1 MDTQADFSVKDA
13 AAKDGAAGD
22 GARPTV
28 ALSGDWTAHSLGDAP
43 ARLAQTLR
51 DRGSTPIDMR
61 RVRRLDTAGAYALIR
76 AVGADFDIKAV
87 RARPESARL
96 LELVGAAVRVKPI
109 TQRPPR
115 GFHELTVR
123 LGKGVVN
130 IGYEWIDTLAFLGHL
145 LVAIARAAVYL
156 VTNPKRIRWAAIF
169 SLAERAGLD
178 AIPIVAVTSFFIGAV
193 VGLLGANML
202 SQFGAQVF
210 AVELIGIAVLREFN
224 IIITAVLLAGRSASA
239 FAAEIGAMKMNQE
252 IDAMQVMGVDPF
264 EALVLPRFTALLVII
279 PLLTFVATLAGLLG
293 GLVVV
298 WSALDLGPTFF
309 LQRIVDNVG
318 PTHFWIG
325 MSKAPVM
332 AAVIAGI
339 GCRQGLEVGGDVESL
354 GRRVTAAV
362 VHAIFAIIMIDAAF
376 ALLYMKLNL

>member
-1 MDTQADFSVKDA
+1 METKADFSVIS
-13 AAKDGAAGD
+13 GGEP
-22 GARPTV
+22 PTV
-28 ALSGDWTAHSLGDAP
+28 SLSGDWTANNLGDAP
-43 ARLAQTLR
+43 GRLAQTLQSR
-51 DRGSTPIDMR
+51 ADCAIDISK
-61 RVRRLDTAGAYALIR
+61 VRRLDTAGAYGLIR
-76 AVGADFDIKAV
+76 AIGADFDARAV
-87 RARPESARL
+87 HARPESARL
-96 LELVGAAVRVKPI
+96 LELVGAAVRVEPVSV
-109 TQRPPR
+109 QPPR
-115 GFHELTVR
+115 GLQELTVR
-123 LGKGVVN
+123 VGKGVVN
-130 IGYEWIDTLAFLGHL
+130 IGFEWIDTLAFLGHL
-145 LVAIARAAVYL
+145 LVAIARAVGYL
-156 VTNPKRIRWAAIF
+156 FTNPKRIRWAAIF

-224 IIITAVLLAGRSASA
+224 IIITAVLLAGRSASS
-239 FAAEIGAMKMNQE
+239 FAAEIGSMKMNQE

-264 EALVLPRFTALLVII
+264 EALVLPRFVALLATI
-279 PLLTFVATLAGLLG
+279 PLLTFVATLSGLLG
-293 GLVVV
+293 GLAVV
-298 WSALDLGPTFF
+298 WSVLDLGPTFF

-318 PTHFWIG
+318 PTHFWVG

-362 VHAIFAIIMIDAAF
+362 VHAIFSIIMIDALF
-376 ALLYMKLNL
+376 ALLFMKLNI